1 MTITPVRVALE
12 KLEVPYA
19 VGGSVAGIAHG
30 YLRFTSDIDLVADLK
45 LEHVDFFVRALEE
58 ANFYVDAFTIRD
70 AIRYRS
76 SFNVLDE
83 NTGVKVDVFISKQT
97 PWDEQVLARREPG
110 YFGDDPEPVFTVET
124 AEDLVLSK
132 LRWFRMAGGVSD
144 KQWGDILAVLKVQ
157 SLSLD
162 LAYLQKWAEELRL
175 TDLLAKALDE
185 AGFNE

>member
-1 MTITPVRVALE
+1 VRIALE
-12 KLEVPYA
+12 SLQVPYA

-30 YLRFTSDIDLVADLK
+30 YLRFTSDIDIVADLK
-45 LEHVDFFVRALEE
+45 LEHVDFFVRALED

-76 SFNVLDE
+76 GFNVLDE

-97 PWDEQVLARREPG
+97 PWDKQVLERREAG
-110 YFGDDPEPVFTVET
+110 YFGSDPERVFDVET
-124 AEDLVLSK
+124 AEDLILSK
-132 LRWFRMAGGVSD
+132 LRWFKMAGGVSD

-157 SLSLD
+157 SLAID
-162 LAYLQKWAEELRL
+162 LNYLELWAAQLGL
-175 TDLLAKALDE
+175 TNLLAKALDE